1 MQNVSVSV
9 IWCIVFL
16 IIIKNLNHAKNLTA
30 AHIIRKRKRKG
41 ANKMNE
47 IVQNFIG
54 KECLIYTMNGTSIE
68 GIPETVKDGWM
79 TVRSFDGSSTEAVN
93 LEYVTRVREYPR
105 DKKGKRK
112 SVVLD

>member
-1 MQNVSVSV
+1 MQNVSV

-16 IIIKNLNHAKNLTA
+16 IIIINQNQSKNLTA
-30 AHIIRKRKRKG
+30 AHIIRKHRKKG
-41 ANKMNE
+41 ENKMND
-47 IVQNFIG
+47 IIQNFIG
-54 KECLIYTMNGTSIE
+54 KECLIYTMNGSTTTIA
-68 GIPETVKDGWM
+68 GIPETVKEGWM